1 MKDNIISMDETSDIK
16 SRIYTIRGLQVMV
29 DRDLAELYQVE
40 TRVLNQAV
48 KRNITRFPV
57 EFMFQLTQN
66 EFQNLISQ
74 NVMSSSKHGGMR
86 KLPFVFT
93 EQGVSML
100 SAILKS
106 DVAIRISIEIIKSFV
121 AMKLHIQNN
130 SLMFQR
136 FERIEQRLSHH

>member
-16 SRIYTIRGLQVMV
+16 SKIYTIRGLQVMV

-106 DVAIRISIEIIKSFV
+106 FV

-130 SLMFQR
+130 NLMFQR
-136 FERIEQRLSHH
+136 FKRIEQRLSHH